1 MNNVYIDSESVINK
15 DFFENVKEMLTC
27 CICTGV
33 LVDPMQCSSC
43 ENCFCRSCIENWI
56 KKAHTC
62 PYKCSSP
69 RIKEG
74 GRMVKNLL
82 EKLIFKCENECGAV
96 NLTYKK
102 KIEHIKQCVKRSL
115 ICENCGSEYNE
126 RKNRIKIDLKK
137 ELQNKYEKMR
147 KEMQIL
153 LEEKQ
158 RLKDKIKKIK
168 NSTHNNS
175 NSISNLL
182 IDKCNHF
189 YGNYKPIFIC
199 CNEAY
204 PCYQCHDENQFHHY
218 EFSNKVLCLI
228 CGNIYKGNTCNVCN
242 TSQIYKKK

>member
-1 MNNVYIDSESVINK
+1 MSNVYIDSESVINK

-82 EKLIFKCENECGAV
+82 EKLIFKCENECGVV

-102 KIEHIKQCVKRSL
+102 KIEHIKQCIKRSI

-126 RKNRIKIDLKK
+126 SKDRIKIDIKK
-137 ELQNKYEKMR
+137 ELQNEYEKIR

-158 RLKDKIKKIK
+158 LQK
-168 NSTHNNS
+168 S
-175 NSISNLL
+175 
-182 IDKCNHF
+182 
-189 YGNYKPIFIC
+189 
-199 CNEAY
+199 
-204 PCYQCHDENQFHHY
+204 
-218 EFSNKVLCLI
+218 
-228 CGNIYKGNTCNVCN
+228 
-242 TSQIYKKK
+242 